1 MYFAILFSITTLI
14 SGGLLLW
21 LYTLRVKSGYAICSL
36 KHTKK

>member
-21 LYTLRVKSGYAICSL
+21 LYTPKGKKWLRDL
-36 KHTKK
+36 

>member
-21 LYTLRVKSGYAICSL
+21 LYTPNGKKWLRDL
-36 KHTKK
+36 